1 MPPIGR
7 SPNGIDTRGAEGNP
21 GLHTPS
27 APARRAY
34 DFPGHRVHTPE
45 PERDTTPEVG
55 HACRPRQGDRAV
67 HRLLCRSEQAPERGN
82 SDGTTPLYLASVQGE
97 SEVARLLMEAGA
109 SPDTESRGAG

>member
-1 MPPIGR
+1 M
-7 SPNGIDTRGAEGNP
+7 
-21 GLHTPS
+21 
-27 APARRAY
+27 
-34 DFPGHRVHTPE
+34 
-45 PERDTTPEVG
+45 G